1 MQKAGRMNI
10 PAVTGDSRA
19 DAASAAQTAPAASQG
34 TLFIVAAPSGA
45 GKSTLVNALLERD
58 PGISLS
64 ISHTTRPPRPGEQYG
79 RHYFFVDRER
89 FEREIAEGVFLEHAE
104 VHGNLYGTS
113 RRVVEGLLAE
123 GRDVLLEI
131 DWQGA
136 RQVRAVMPD
145 CVSVFI
151 LPPSRAELERRLRGR
166 GADAPEVIERRLR
179 NSREEIAHAQEF
191 DYIIVNDR
199 FEDALADLQAIVRAV
214 RLRTALQWRRHQ
226 ALIAELLAP

>member
-1 MQKAGRMNI
+1 MPVDK
-10 PAVTGDSRA
+10 S
-19 DAASAAQTAPAASQG
+19 G

-45 GKSTLVNALLERD
+45 GKSTLVNALLERE

-64 ISHTTRPPRPGEQYG
+64 ISHTTRPPRSGEEYG
-79 RHYFFVDRER
+79 RHYYFVER
-89 FEREIAEGVFLEHAE
+89 AEFEREVAEGIFLEHAE
-104 VHGNLYGTS
+104 VHGNFYGTS
-113 RRVVEGLLAE
+113 RKIVEDLLKK

-136 RQVRAVMPD
+136 AQIRTSKPD

-166 GADAPEVIERRLR
+166 GSDSAEVIERRLR
-179 NSREEIAHAQEF
+179 NSRGEIAHAHEF

-199 FEDALADLQAIVRAV
+199 FEDALDGLQAIVQAV
-214 RLRTALQWRRHQ
+214 RQRSQLQCQRHET
-226 ALIAELLAP
+226 LIRELLADT

>member
-1 MQKAGRMNI
+1 M
-10 PAVTGDSRA
+10 
-19 DAASAAQTAPAASQG
+19 SA

-45 GKSTLVNALLERD
+45 GKSTLVNALLVRE
-58 PGISLS
+58 PGVVLS

-79 RHYFFVDRER
+79 RHYYFLER
-89 FEREIAEGVFLEHAE
+89 AEFEREVAEGIFLEHAE

-113 RRVVEGLLAE
+113 RTTVQELLGQ

-136 RQVRAVMPD
+136 RQIRRSMPD

-166 GADAPEVIERRLR
+166 GSDSAEVIERRLR
-179 NSREEIAHAQEF
+179 NSRGEIAHAHEF
-191 DYIIVNDR
+191 DYILVNDV
-199 FEDALADLQAIVRAV
+199 FDEALAGLQAIVRAV
-214 RLRTALQWRRHQ
+214 RLRSALQWRRHE
-226 ALIAELLAP
+226 ALIAELLAAGA

>member
-1 MQKAGRMNI
+1 MN
-10 PAVTGDSRA
+10 TRS
-19 DAASAAQTAPAASQG
+19 G

-45 GKSTLVNALLERD
+45 GKSTLVNALLERE

-79 RHYFFVDRER
+79 RHYYFV
-89 FEREIAEGVFLEHAE
+89 EREEFQREVAEGVFLEHAQ
-104 VHGNLYGTS
+104 VHGNFYGTS
-113 RRVVEGLLAE
+113 RTTVQELLGQ

-136 RQVRAVMPD
+136 AQVRLAKPD
-145 CVSVFI
+145 VVSVFI

-166 GADAPEVIERRLR
+166 GSDSEEVIERRLS
-179 NSREEIAHAQEF
+179 NSRGEIAHAHEF

-199 FEDALADLQAIVRAV
+199 FEDALASLQAIVRAV
-214 RLRTALQWRRHQ
+214 RQRTALQYPRHED
-226 ALIAELLAP
+226 LIRELLAQS